1 MEQDVPSGTAV
12 PRRMPGPDSRPVKQL
27 WDVHWSIVKQHVD
40 AVRAAAEAEAEQAAE
55 AAKADSGASSA

>member
-12 PRRMPGPDSRPVKQL
+12 PGRMPGPDSRPVKQL

-40 AVRAAAEAEAEQAAE
+40 AVRAAAEAAEAE